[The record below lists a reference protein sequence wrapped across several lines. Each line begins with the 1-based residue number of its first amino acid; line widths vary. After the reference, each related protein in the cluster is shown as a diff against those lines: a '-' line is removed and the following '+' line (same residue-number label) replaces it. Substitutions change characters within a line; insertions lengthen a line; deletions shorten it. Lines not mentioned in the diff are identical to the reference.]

1 MPWWRPRADPSG
13 MRRRML
19 EFLFAFCCVLGG
31 LALPSPGIGPV
42 YTRLHAAIG
51 NALVSGELDSGVKLS
66 VSATHQ
72 QLGHEPWQA
81 TLTVE
86 PPAPKTK
93 VLVPVDLRGLM
104 FLPTVAFVALALA
117 VPLGSARRNAFVL
130 AVGLPILELLLLF
143 LNCVPLLSFL
153 GGTGPVQAFEL
164 SRGVHTVL
172 QVIYRA
178 LVAPLGMM
186 FALPLFLWWILV
198 NRVGGFAGFR
208 NSNTAIRIPASEAAS
223 TAD

>member
-19 EFLFAFCCVLGG
+19 EFLFAFCCVFGG
-31 LALPSPGIGPV
+31 LTLPAPGLGPM

-51 NALVSGELDSGVKLS
+51 NTLVSGERDSGVQLS
-66 VSATHQ
+66 VAATRE
-72 QLGHEPWQA
+72 QLEREPWQA
-81 TLTVE
+81 TLTVQ

-93 VLVPVDLRGLM
+93 VLVPIDLRGLM

-117 VPLGSARRNAFVL
+117 APLGSARRNALVL

-143 LNCVPLLSFL
+143 LNCVPMLSFL
-153 GGTGPVQAFEL
+153 GGTGPVQVFAL

-198 NRVGGFAGFR
+198 NRIGGFAGFR
-208 NSNTAIRIPASEAAS
+208 NSNTPVRIPESEAPS